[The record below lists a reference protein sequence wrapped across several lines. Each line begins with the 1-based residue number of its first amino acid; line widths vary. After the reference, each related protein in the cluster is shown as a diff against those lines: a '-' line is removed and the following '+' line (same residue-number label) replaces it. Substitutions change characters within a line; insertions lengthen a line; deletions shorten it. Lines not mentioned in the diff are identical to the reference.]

1 MAYIT
6 SHLSQH
12 QAHNSFAQ
20 IVSNFLDIWLKT
32 NIIIALHQ
40 RKGWCQNCFVG
51 SIELQ
56 LFDDWTKLISDL
68 WSTRLILWPL
78 WLGLKEDN
86 YQQLLPKVGEIC
98 TKYRFE
104 KKSKTRPT
112 RRIWTCP
119 ADPSLELSPTLWGGS
134 VHNSMM
140 ETSVQVLGSEFKC
153 LDQSCL

>member
-20 IVSNFLDIWLKT
+20 IVSNFLDIWLET

-40 RKGWCQNCFVG
+40 RKGWCQNCFVR
-51 SIELQ
+51 SIEFQ
-56 LFDDWTKLISDL
+56 LFDDWTKLIFDL
-68 WSTRLILWPL
+68 WSTRLILWPF

-104 KKSKTRPT
+104 KKIQKTTNQENLNMSRGPFFGTLTNTVRRVGSKFNDRK
-112 RRIWTCP
+112 
-119 ADPSLELSPTLWGGS
+119 
-134 VHNSMM
+134 
-140 ETSVQVLGSEFKC
+140 VLGF
-153 LDQSCL
+153 

>member
-40 RKGWCQNCFVG
+40 RKGWCQNCFVW

-86 YQQLLPKVGEIC
+86 YQQLLPKVGEILIIGLR
-98 TKYRFE
+98 TDKIQNTANQENLNMSRGPFFGTLTNTVRRVG
-104 KKSKTRPT
+104 SKFNDRK
-112 RRIWTCP
+112 
-119 ADPSLELSPTLWGGS
+119 
-134 VHNSMM
+134 
-140 ETSVQVLGSEFKC
+140 VLGF
-153 LDQSCL
+153 